1 LGVAACSAGNLFLV
15 NPMNRQEDMMKRN
28 ILVLFGAAI
37 AVMCLIVAVQPAVA
51 SSDKTDSDQTLGDK
65 SALAVQG
72 GKVNINT
79 ANLKTLIVI
88 KGIGPERAK
97 RIIDYRN
104 QNGGFKSIEDL
115 KKVKGIGD
123 KIYSQISSQIR
134 VK

>member
-1 LGVAACSAGNLFLV
+1 
-15 NPMNRQEDMMKRN
+15 MKRN

-37 AVMCLIVAVQPAVA
+37 AVMCLMIAVQPAVA
-51 SSDKTDSDQTLGDK
+51 GSGKTDTDQVMGDK
-65 SALAVQG
+65 IDSAIQS

-79 ANLKTLIVI
+79 ANLKTLSGL

-97 RIIDYRN
+97 SIIDYRTK
-104 QNGGFKSIEDL
+104 NGNFESIEDL

-123 KIYSQISSQIR
+123 KIFSQISSLIS